1 MIVSCGEA
9 LIDFL
14 PRRGLDG
21 ATVFQ
26 PFPGGSP
33 FNVAVALG
41 RLAVEAGFF
50 GGLSTDFFGAMLRKA
65 LDDSTVGAEFAEIS
79 DRPSTLAFISLDGGE
94 ARYAVFDE
102 GSAGRML
109 SETELPAFP
118 KEVTAL
124 HFGSFS
130 LAEEPC
136 GSALETLMRREQR
149 DRVISLDPNIRPS
162 LIKNR
167 DGYLARINRMAAMS
181 DIVRLSEDDLAW
193 LAPGGSFE
201 ATARRW
207 LAHGA
212 KLVVLTRAAAGAQ
225 ALTKTVSVAV
235 PGLTVDVVD
244 TVGAGDAFTA
254 ALLARLD
261 QLGLL
266 TKAGVA
272 GLTSHALADVL
283 GFAVRAAAITVSR
296 AGADPPWL
304 SELAA
309 TA

>member
-50 GGLSTDFFGAMLRKA
+50 GGLSTDFFGTMLRKA
-65 LDDSTVGAEFAEIS
+65 LDDSAVGAEFAEVS